1 MLDDKTRRVLENAIA
16 FIKGMEA
23 NLGQYRKGL
32 ETSLEELKK
41 EG

>member
-1 MLDDKTRRVLENAIA
+1 MIDDKTRRVLENAIT

-23 NLGQYRKGL
+23 NMGQFRKGL